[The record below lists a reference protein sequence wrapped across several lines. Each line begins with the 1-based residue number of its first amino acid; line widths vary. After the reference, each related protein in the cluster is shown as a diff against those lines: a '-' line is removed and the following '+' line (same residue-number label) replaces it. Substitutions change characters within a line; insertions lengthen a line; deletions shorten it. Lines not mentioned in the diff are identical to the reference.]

1 MSVRSCMTM
10 RARVLRDTQ
19 TREDDYGHK
28 GPPTP
33 EVIGGVAGVIS
44 CRVWYSAGYLAIRDT
59 STVSARDLKM
69 IVPLSADIRVGDVV
83 DKVWDRRGRELFS
96 NLKVEAPMRRSNHVE
111 CRLQQ
116 NA

>member
-1 MSVRSCMTM
+1 MSARSVMTM
-10 RARVLRDTQ
+10 RARILRDTQ

-33 EVIGGVAGVIS
+33 EVMAIVS

-59 STVSARDLKM
+59 STVSAKDLKM
-69 IVPLSADIRVGDVV
+69 IVPLDADVRVGDVI
-83 DKVWDRRGRELFS
+83 DKVWDRRDRELFT
-96 NLKVEAPMRRSNHVE
+96 NLKVEALMRRANHVE
-111 CRLQQ
+111 CRLQE